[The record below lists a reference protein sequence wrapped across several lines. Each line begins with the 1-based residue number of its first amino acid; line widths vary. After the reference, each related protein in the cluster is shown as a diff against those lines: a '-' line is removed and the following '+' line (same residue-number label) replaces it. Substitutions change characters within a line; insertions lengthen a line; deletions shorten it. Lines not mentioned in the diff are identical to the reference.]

1 MQCSIAATML
11 PWVSPVMGA
20 VAGAAPYPMWP
31 LSVCNST
38 TTSSIACTVRTAVLN
53 GVFRGT
59 RTMPSRKPVI
69 FIMCPLEKPFECG

>member
-1 MQCSIAATML
+1 MQCSIAAMML

-20 VAGAAPYPMWP
+20 VAGAALYPIWP

-53 GVFRGT
+53 GVFKGT
-59 RTMPSRKPVI
+59 RSMPSRKPVI
-69 FIMCPLEKPFECG
+69 FIRWPLEKRVECG